1 MLQAG
6 DQVPDLELNT
16 TLGSIRTSS
25 LRGKKLVIYFFPK
38 AFTAGCTRELRRF
51 AELYEEFRRNN
62 AEVIGV
68 SVDSLE
74 TLRRFGEKYGARFPL
89 ASDVSKEVSKVFGV
103 LKEGGKSALRVT
115 FIVDQQGVIRKVLSN
130 LKRAEDHADMAL
142 EAVRSI

>member
-68 SVDSLE
+68 SVDGLE
-74 TLRRFGEKYGARFPL
+74 TLRKFGEKYGARFPL
-89 ASDVSKEVSKVFGV
+89 ASDASKEVSRIFGV